1 MENLN
6 ENNPQA
12 GAQGALPEIKP
23 ESKRIVAGVCA
34 LLVGSLGI
42 HKFVLGYTNE
52 GIIMVVLSLIAL
64 PIVSFFTCGFG
75 GILYIPMWVIPVIE
89 GVMYLT
95 KSDDEFVKTYQIGTK
110 KWF

>member
-12 GAQGALPEIKP
+12 GTSGVTPVIKP
-23 ESKRIVAGVCA
+23 ESKRIVAGICA

-52 GIIMVVLSLIAL
+52 GIIMLVLSLVAL
-64 PIVSFFTCGFG
+64 PVVSFFTCGFG
-75 GILYIPMWVIPVIE
+75 GILYIPMWVIPIIE
-89 GVMYLT
+89 GIMYLT
-95 KSDDEFVKTYQIGTK
+95 KTDDEFVETYQVGTK